1 MKKTKEELILSAAA
15 AEPKDSINAGESAAL
30 GTPLAGEKDSFD
42 AESKQTREAEFEK
55 LIEGE
60 FKEEF
65 AARVKKIISRRIKE
79 VKSMKET
86 AEKNEKIIQM
96 LMEKF
101 NIADGDTE
109 KLERMIYTQMN
120 EKATLEKERS
130 NELLRRLIEQ
140 NNYLKR
146 MREDESRKAELRAR
160 RQILRTQ
167 AEETKKAYPDFD
179 FEKQLENEEF
189 VRLVKAG
196 VSVKNA
202 YEVTNIDAILESN
215 SKNAEK
221 MVIDSIRSKGS
232 RPVENGSAPTSG
244 ILLSSDIS
252 KLTKKERAEL
262 AKRAAK
268 GEKIE
273 F

>member
-1 MKKTKEELILSAAA
+1 MKKTKEEVILSAAT
-15 AEPKDSINAGESAAL
+15 AEPKDSIDAVNAEVG
-30 GTPLAGEKDSFD
+30 GTPQTGAEKSFD
-42 AESKQTREAEFEK
+42 AESTINKEAEFEN
-55 LIEGE
+55 LIAGK
-60 FKEEF
+60 FKDEF
-65 AARVKKIISRRIKE
+65 AKKVQKIISRRIKE
-79 VKSMKET
+79 VKGVKEE
-86 AEKNEKIIQM
+86 AEKNAKIVRM

-101 NIADGDTE
+101 NITDDDTE
-109 KLERMIYTQMN
+109 KLERMIDTQMN
-120 EKATLEKERS
+120 GAAQIEKERN
-130 NELLRRLIEQ
+130 NELLRKLIEQ

-146 MREDESRKAELRAR
+146 MREEEAR
-160 RQILRTQ
+160 RAFLRSRSEKWRAQ

-179 FEKQLENEEF
+179 FEVQLENAEF
-189 VRLVKAG
+189 CRLLKAG

-202 YEVTNIDAILESN
+202 YEVVNINAILDKN

-221 MVIDSIRSKGS
+221 MVVDSIRSKGN
-232 RPVENGSAPTSG
+232 RPVENGSAPTGG